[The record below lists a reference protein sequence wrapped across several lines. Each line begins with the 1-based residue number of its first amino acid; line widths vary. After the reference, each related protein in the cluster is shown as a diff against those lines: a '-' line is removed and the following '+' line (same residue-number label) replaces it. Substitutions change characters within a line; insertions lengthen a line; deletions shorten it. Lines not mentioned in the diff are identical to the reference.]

1 MPENL
6 KEALMSRALSL
17 VCVLV
22 LFALPAF
29 AITYGQPDGNLHP
42 DVGAL
47 VGQFSSGTFPYC
59 SGTLIAPNVFLTAA
73 HCDLGTS
80 RVFVT
85 FDSVFSSKSKL
96 LPGTYYA
103 DPLYN
108 QAQSDPHDIAV
119 VVLDS
124 AVKSIPPARL
134 PAAGSLGALS
144 VGALFTAVGYGGQEP
159 VNQPGGPVIAY
170 LDTREYSTSSLNS
183 VNPAWLRL
191 SQNIH
196 TGDGGTCY
204 GDSGGPNFLGA
215 SRTETNVIAGTTIT
229 GDSLCKATNVI
240 YRLDTPSARD
250 FLRAFV
256 KLP

>member
-1 MPENL
+1 
-6 KEALMSRALSL
+6 MSRALSL
-17 VCVLV
+17 AAVLV
-22 LFALPAF
+22 LVAVSAL
-29 AITYGQPDGNLHP
+29 AITYGQPDGDLHP
-42 DVGAL
+42 EVGAL
-47 VGQFSSGTFPYC
+47 VGHFSSGTYPYC

-85 FDSVFSSKSKL
+85 FDSEFGSKSKL
-96 LPGTYYA
+96 LAGTYYA

-108 QAQSDPHDIAV
+108 QAQDDPHDIAV

-124 AVKSIPPARL
+124 AVKNIAPARL
-134 PAAGSLGALS
+134 PAAGSLRALT
-144 VGALFTAVGYGGQEP
+144 VNAPFTSVGYGGQEP
-159 VNQPGGPVIAY
+159 VNGPGGPVIGY
-170 LDTREYSTSSLNS
+170 LDTREYSIGSLDA

-204 GDSGGPNFLGA
+204 GDSGGPNFIGA
-215 SRTETNVIAGTTIT
+215 SRTETNIVGGTTIT

-240 YRLDTPSARD
+240 YRLDTQPARS
-250 FLRAFV
+250 FLARFV